1 LAQLPLVNGKPDFST
16 LGDPVDVAKQWAA
29 EIKPGYEQYLQKLLK
44 GTSNNDDFV
53 VGDLAAVA

>member
-1 LAQLPLVNGKPDFST
+1 VRFLKSWRNFLWSMEKPDFST

-44 GTSNNDDFV
+44 YLGAN
-53 VGDLAAVA
+53 GEK